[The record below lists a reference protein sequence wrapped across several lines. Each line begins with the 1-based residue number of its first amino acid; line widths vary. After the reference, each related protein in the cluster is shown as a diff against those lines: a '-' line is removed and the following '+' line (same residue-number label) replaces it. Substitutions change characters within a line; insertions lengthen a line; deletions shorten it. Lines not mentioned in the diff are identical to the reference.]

1 MTTTISTTRRTI
13 EADELELFGAEIDA
27 IKRSTLA
34 KVGEAD
40 AKYIHRVVKAVRYTE
55 LLGRGFLFLGIF
67 PPFWLLGTLLLAVSK
82 ILENMELGHNVM
94 HGQYDFMNDPELNGK
109 SYEWDIVAT
118 GDSWRRTHNYQ
129 HHTYTNIR
137 GMDDDIG
144 YGILRLFPEQRW
156 RPFYLLQ
163 PIYAVV
169 FAVLFQWGVAIQELE
184 LGKMFSGTKT
194 KQETKDDFAPM
205 AHKMRYQ
212 LLKDYVFFP
221 LLAGPF
227 FLSVFTGNLVANL
240 IRNLWTY
247 MIIFCGHFTADVEL
261 FPKTVLKNESRGHW
275 CQRQLRGSSNMTGSK
290 FFHILSGN
298 LSHQI
303 EHHLFP
309 TIPAWRYAELSVQV
323 QAACKK
329 YNQPY
334 NTGSLPRQFG
344 QVIGRILRHAFPSKR
359 VRKKQLQ
366 RT

>member
-1 MTTTISTTRRTI
+1 MTTTLTTSLTTQ
-13 EADELELFGAEIDA
+13 ADELELFGAEIEK
-27 IKRSTLA
+27 IKRDTLA
-34 KVGEAD
+34 EVGEAD
-40 AKYIHRVVKAVRYTE
+40 AKYIRRIVRAVRYTGVA
-55 LLGRGFLFLGIF
+55 GRGFLFLGVF
-67 PPFWLLGTLLLAVSK
+67 PPFWVLGTLLLAVSK

-94 HGQYDFMNDPELNGK
+94 HGQYDFMNDPELDGK
-109 SYEWDIVAT
+109 TYEWDIVGT
-118 GDSWRRTHNYQ
+118 GDSWRRTHNHK

-144 YGILRLFPEQRW
+144 YGILRLFRDQRW

-169 FAVLFQWGVAIQELE
+169 FAIYFQWGVAIQELE
-184 LGKMFSGTKT
+184 LGKMFSGAKT
-194 KQETKDDFAPM
+194 KQETKEEFAPM
-205 AHKMRYQ
+205 GRKMRRQ
-212 LLKDYVFFP
+212 LLKDYLFFP

-227 FLSVFTGNLVANL
+227 FLTVFTGNLVANL

-261 FPKTVLKNESRGHW
+261 FPKSVLKNETKGHW
-275 CQRQLRGSSNMTGSK
+275 YQRQLKGSSNLTGSK
-290 FFHILSGN
+290 LLHVMSGN

-309 TIPAWRYAELSVQV
+309 TIPAWRYADLSVKV
-323 QAACKK
+323 QAVCKK

-334 NTGSLPRQFG
+334 NTGSLPSQFG

-359 VRKKQLQ
+359 IRKKSLKSV
-366 RT
+366 